1 MSRPN
6 FNDMDWQSVLDSEI
20 FRNYMKSELQKEA
33 EQKDVQS
40 SPEYLENQAQ
50 EQLHLMQQLNDF
62 REKVASNPK
71 LHQYF
76 KQCREIL
83 ATNKELAKKVDP
95 NFIAGIKL
103 LRLGMDDSDISES
116 TENLSLK
123 QDK

>member
-33 EQKDVQS
+33 DQKTEET
-40 SPEYLENQAQ
+40 SPEFLEKQAQ
-50 EQLHLMQQLNDF
+50 DKIYLLEEINKF
-62 REKVASNPK
+62 RAKVASNPK
-71 LHQYF
+71 LHEYF
-76 KQCREIL
+76 KQCRKAL

-103 LRLGMDDSDISES
+103 LRLGMDDEDISES
-116 TENLSLK
+116 NDLHSEE
-123 QDK
+123 